1 MRLKQINDPLS
12 SMTPTIGSKR
22 GFTIYSNWITRGS
35 TIITNVMQ
43 SILNIIEYDMDVKK
57 AASAP
62 RFHSQ
67 WLPDVIQVEPHG
79 IIKDVLKNLKSVA
92 IKFLI
97 TEGVYWYE

>member
-1 MRLKQINDPLS
+1 
-12 SMTPTIGSKR
+12 
-22 GFTIYSNWITRGS
+22 
-35 TIITNVMQ
+35 MQ

-57 AASAP
+57 AVSAP

-79 IIKDVLKNLKSVA
+79 IIKDVLKTLKSVA

-97 TEGVYWYE
+97 TEGGIGEANGIIIEEEGYYGGGDSRGETSAIGY